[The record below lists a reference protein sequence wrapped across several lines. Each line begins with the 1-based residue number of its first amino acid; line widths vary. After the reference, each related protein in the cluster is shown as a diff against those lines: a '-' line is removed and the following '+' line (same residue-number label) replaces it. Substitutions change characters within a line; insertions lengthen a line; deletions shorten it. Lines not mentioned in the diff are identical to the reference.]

1 MNERDLFTAALQIT
15 DPAERSAWL
24 DRECGGDAAL
34 RARIEVLLQALGQAG
49 SLLENPLVVAVGS
62 APAAEGNQAGL
73 ATADFPMATA
83 QECPGTVIGPYKLLE
98 QIGESG
104 FGVVFMAEQQHPVRR
119 KVALKVIK
127 PGMDTRQVIA
137 RFEAERQALALMEH
151 PNIARVLDAGTT
163 GESDPPSESEPRTQR
178 SGVSGGPAESLG
190 APPLTPLRCVRG
202 SDGRVGG
209 RPYFVMEL
217 VRGLSMTEYCDQH
230 NLPVRERL
238 ELFLDVCQA
247 VQHAHQKGIIHHD
260 IKPSN
265 VLVTLHDGKP
275 VVKIIDFGIAKAM
288 GQQLTEKTLF
298 TNFAQMIGTPLYMSP
313 EQAEMSGLDV
323 DTRSDIYSL
332 GVLLYELLTGTTPF
346 DKERLK
352 TASFDE
358 IRRIIREEEPPKPST
373 RMSTVGQAA
382 TTASEKRQS
391 DPRKLSRLF
400 RGELDWIV
408 MKALEK
414 DRNRRYDTA
423 SAFAADV
430 ERYLKD
436 EAVQACPPSMGY
448 RFRKFARRNKRTLTT
463 ASALALAV
471 LVAVGSIT
479 GSIGWGMR
487 DRAARRTVLEQAVLR
502 ALEETETASHR
513 DRLPEASAALKR
525 AEELLASGE
534 CREEL
539 RARVRQSRADLDLV
553 DRLEAIRL
561 RRATIV
567 DGKFDYRTADR
578 EYAAAFGEADLGVE
592 GEEAEAVAAR
602 VRALAVWEQLV
613 ATLDDWAEATKD
625 PKRQA
630 WLLEVARHADPD
642 PWRDRFRDPKVWRD
656 RAVLEALAAEL
667 LRDEAQLGKQKP
679 QLLNTLGLALE
690 STKADSVPLLA
701 AAQARHPDD
710 FWLNFDLGNALLSAK
725 QWNEAVGYYR
735 GALAVRPDA
744 AVGHNNLGYA
754 LSNQKKLHEGIACCR
769 KAIALD
775 PKYVLAHINLGN
787 ALLKQGKLDEA
798 FDYYKKAVVLDP
810 NDALAHDNLGAFL
823 CDCKHDY
830 DGAIAEF
837 LKDIALDPNLASAH
851 FNLGYA
857 LHDQGKLE
865 KAIAWYQ
872 KAIALDP
879 KYARAHYSLGYALK
893 DVGDLDG
900 AFAEYHE
907 AIRLKPDDHRA
918 RLELGNVRK
927 AKGDLEG
934 AMVEFQKAIA
944 LKPDYAEAHCNLG
957 IALKEKGEFRQALE
971 ECGRGHEL
979 GSKDPGWRYPS
990 AEWVRQCERLI
1001 ELDGKLPG
1009 FLDGT
1014 TTPAGPAERVEL
1026 AGLCAVKRLDRAAAR
1041 FYEDAF
1047 AAEPKLADDL
1057 GAWHRYSAACAAALA
1072 GCGVGKDADKLD
1084 ETDKARLRG
1093 QALGWL
1099 RADFESWTKE
1109 MAKNTTEARTA
1120 VREKMQ
1126 HWQADP
1132 DLAAVRGPDALAKLP
1147 EAERQ
1152 PWQNLWNDV
1161 ADMLKLVQGK
1171 DLPEKK

>member
-1 MNERDLFTAALQIT
+1 
-15 DPAERSAWL
+15 
-24 DRECGGDAAL
+24 
-34 RARIEVLLQALGQAG
+34 
-49 SLLENPLVVAVGS
+49 
-62 APAAEGNQAGL
+62 
-73 ATADFPMATA
+73 
-83 QECPGTVIGPYKLLE
+83 
-98 QIGESG
+98 
-104 FGVVFMAEQQHPVRR
+104 
-119 KVALKVIK
+119 
-127 PGMDTRQVIA
+127 
-137 RFEAERQALALMEH
+137 
-151 PNIARVLDAGTT
+151 
-163 GESDPPSESEPRTQR
+163 
-178 SGVSGGPAESLG
+178 
-190 APPLTPLRCVRG
+190 
-202 SDGRVGG
+202 
-209 RPYFVMEL
+209 
-217 VRGLSMTEYCDQH
+217 
-230 NLPVRERL
+230 
-238 ELFLDVCQA
+238 
-247 VQHAHQKGIIHHD
+247 
-260 IKPSN
+260 
-265 VLVTLHDGKP
+265 
-275 VVKIIDFGIAKAM
+275 
-288 GQQLTEKTLF
+288 
-298 TNFAQMIGTPLYMSP
+298 
-313 EQAEMSGLDV
+313 
-323 DTRSDIYSL
+323 
-332 GVLLYELLTGTTPF
+332 
-346 DKERLK
+346 
-352 TASFDE
+352 
-358 IRRIIREEEPPKPST
+358 
-373 RMSTVGQAA
+373 MSTLDQAA

-400 RGELDWIV
+400 RGELDWIM

-414 DRNRRYDTA
+414 DRNRRYETA

-436 EAVQACPPSMGY
+436 EAVQACPPSMEY
-448 RFRKFARRNKRTLTT
+448 RLRKFVRRNKTG
-463 ASALALAV
+463 
-471 LVAVGSIT
+471 VAVAGLMLFFIALL
-479 GSIGWGMR
+479 GGGAGWVMR
-487 DRAARRTVLEQAVLR
+487 DRAARRTVLEHAVLR

-534 CREEL
+534 CSEEL
-539 RARVRQSRADLDLV
+539 RARVRQWRADLDLV

-567 DGKFDYRTADR
+567 DGKFDNRTADR
-578 EYAAAFGEADLGVE
+578 DYAAAFREAGFA
-592 GEEAEAVAAR
+592 EEDEEPEALAGR
-602 VRALAVWEQLV
+602 VRDSAVSEQLV
-613 ATLDDWAEATKD
+613 AALDDWGAVTKD
-625 PKRQA
+625 PKRQL
-630 WLLEVARHADPD
+630 WVLEVARRADPD
-642 PWRDRFRDPKVWRD
+642 PWRNRFRDPKVWLD
-656 RAVLEALAAEL
+656 RAALEALAGEL
-667 LRDEAQLGKQKP
+667 LREEAQLAKQKP
-679 QLLNTLGLALE
+679 QLLAALGGALQ
-690 STKADSVPLLA
+690 STKADSMPLLA

-837 LKDIALDPNLASAH
+837 LKAIALDPNLASAH

-900 AFAEYHE
+900 AFAECHE

-957 IALKEKGEFRQALE
+957 MALKEKGEFRQALE

-1014 TTPAGPAERVEL
+1014 TTPADPAERVEL
-1026 AGLCAVKRLDRAAAR
+1026 AGLCAAKRLDRAAAR

-1057 GAWHRYSAACAAALA
+1057 GAWHRYNAVCAAALA

-1099 RADFESWTKE
+1099 RADFESWTRE
-1109 MAKNTTEARTA
+1109 MGKNTSEARTA
-1120 VREKMQ
+1120 VRQKMQ
-1126 HWQADP
+1126 HWQTDADF
-1132 DLAAVRGPDALAKLP
+1132 AGVRGPDALAKLP